1 MSSNHSTSNRSTS
14 NFTLIF
20 AAVLSLTIASGGT
33 AIAIA
38 NRPTV
43 TEQQERI
50 LDSAIALFTMGSTT
64 IIGLLNNRP
73 SDDNDDDDSDDDNS
87 DDIPKN
93 DDQKDDDPKGDDA
106 KRDSND

>member
-1 MSSNHSTSNRSTS
+1 MKNSP
-14 NFTLIF
+14 FVLIF

-43 TEQQERI
+43 TDQQERI

-64 IIGLLNNRP
+64 IIGLLNHQP
-73 SDDNDDDDSDDDNS
+73 SDDKSAGAYQVTLASEETASEETASEETASEAAASKESD
-87 DDIPKN
+87 
-93 DDQKDDDPKGDDA
+93 
-106 KRDSND
+106 R